1 MSRTWIGAL
10 AGTYVIIGICVYG
23 IYVYKYMGYSDE
35 DGEIPTVAAIVL
47 LWPCWVSM
55 MLAKEVITIWRRL
68 KRDIKDSM
76 KD

>member
-10 AGTYVIIGICVYG
+10 AGTYVIIGVCVYG
-23 IYVYKYMGYSDE
+23 IYAYRTCGDCSDE
-35 DGEIPTVAAIVL
+35 DVTTVAAVVL

-55 MLAKEVITIWRRL
+55 MLAKEIITIWRRL
-68 KRDIKDSM
+68 KQDIKNSM